1 MDFTNIDKVKAYAI
15 ALPDDV
21 SAERFE
27 VVENER
33 FEVVENKKLWRG
45 YIGTVYGTRVS
56 TERGHKFLTF
66 EEARANAEF
75 FVEQCKTIAS
85 QST

>member
-1 MDFTNIDKVKAYAI
+1 MDFTNIDKAKAYAI

-21 SAERFE
+21 SA
-27 VVENER
+27 ER